1 MMLLHNDQIKIEY
14 DEDLQGYYVAWN
26 PVAAVGMGETEK
38 KALEELRQA
47 AHCGVETMVN
57 LKMAEINDREGEK
70 DGRQSHA
77 KRRGNLG
84 IGPGA

>member
-1 MMLLHNDQIKIEY
+1 MIFDSDDIKIEY
-14 DEDLQGYYVAWN
+14 DDEIRSYYVAWN